1 MLLLEGIPMF
11 LVELALGQKLRQ
23 GSLGAWNTIHPWLG
37 GLGIASTLVAFL
49 VGLYYNVII
58 TWCFYYFFNSFQVRI
73 RMMTNSEWSVNH
85 EEKLPG
91 GSQLIKN
98 LRTPSKKFWKKSQ
111 NSGEKS
117 WKIRTI
123 VKSEKKS
130 WKLMARFKSSYTQIM
145 SCVPLGSCNKYWWN
159 MNKLM
164 N

>member
-73 RMMTNSEWSVNH
+73 RMMTNSE
-85 EEKLPG
+85 
-91 GSQLIKN
+91 
-98 LRTPSKKFWKKSQ
+98 
-111 NSGEKS
+111 
-117 WKIRTI
+117 
-123 VKSEKKS
+123 
-130 WKLMARFKSSYTQIM
+130 
-145 SCVPLGSCNKYWWN
+145 
-159 MNKLM
+159 
-164 N
+164 